1 MATNEKKLPPDALK
15 RMLESVERDPLRPE
29 TPSELVDEELRAAG
43 GDPERIRKD
52 GAALAKQLLEKRRE
66 TIKDRLRKD
75 LAARRSAAANAP
87 RISRESRDE
96 LLAMLA
102 AVQASH
108 RYTGQIT
115 AMFRKRS
122 VGEVS
127 NEELATLLEE
137 IEAARLAGDDG
148 DDGEST

>member
-1 MATNEKKLPPDALK
+1 
-15 RMLESVERDPLRPE
+15 MLESVERDPLRPE

-43 GDPERIRKD
+43 GDPARIRKD

-66 TIKDRLRKD
+66 TLKQRARDELV
-75 LAARRSAAANAP
+75 ARRAAAAKAP
-87 RISRESRDE
+87 RISRESREE

-108 RYTGQIT
+108 RYAGQVT
-115 AMFRKRS
+115 AMFRKRT
-122 VGEVS
+122 VADVS

-137 IEAARLAGDDG
+137 IVAARLAGDE
-148 DDGEST
+148 GEDNEEDPST

>member
-1 MATNEKKLPPDALK
+1 MATNEKRTPPDALK
-15 RMLESVERDPLRPE
+15 RMFESVEHDPLRPE
-29 TPSELVDEELRAAG
+29 TPSELVDDELRAAG

-66 TIKDRLRKD
+66 VMKDRLRKD
-75 LAARRSAAANAP
+75 LAARRAAAAKAP
-87 RISRESRDE
+87 RISRDSRDE

-108 RYTGQIT
+108 RYAGQVT

-122 VGEVS
+122 VAEVS

-148 DDGEST
+148 DDGDSK